1 MPWAAHLNRVGL
13 RVCMRRALGEA
24 GWRESKENQPRR
36 GRLSLA
42 QHGAEGGVLGRAR
55 KSRLLYLLALVFAVF
70 ACCPSL
76 RSAEAPSNQFLI
88 VSDIHFNPMAD
99 PSLVADLAAADPTQW
114 ETILE
119 RSKRTRFSQ
128 YGGDTNWW
136 LLRSALDQMRVTL
149 PHPAFIMVPGDLLA
163 HDFPKTYAT
172 VTHDND
178 REHYRAFVLKTLDFL
193 ALEFRKRF
201 GDTKILVT
209 PGNNDEECGDNS
221 MEAHGRFLSDTAELA
236 RETVEADRGFKK
248 EWKALGIYN
257 VLHPAL
263 PGVRIFSLNTAV
275 LSYRYQP
282 ASFSQGCVPMAS
294 TSNAANDLLAWLE
307 SNLAAAKQANE
318 KVWLL
323 FHVPPGID
331 ASATTREHEALAKE
345 STSPSGAACPKA
357 VVPMWDPM
365 WTKRFDSLLENYQ
378 DTVIASFAGH
388 THTDDFRLI
397 GEPGSRKEFVLIN
410 PPITPVDNRNP
421 AFRVVTFNRDGSL
434 TDQSTYYLT
443 NLEEASSKT
452 KGQWKQEYRFSQEWK
467 AKQLNAASLETIYG
481 QIGTEQKARE
491 RWLKLYNV
499 SSPAAKVPAGKVQG
513 LYCAIEH
520 LDPESYA
527 TCYCPAAPSRSV
539 SAPQP

>member
-1 MPWAAHLNRVGL
+1 M
-13 RVCMRRALGEA
+13 
-24 GWRESKENQPRR
+24 
-36 GRLSLA
+36 
-42 QHGAEGGVLGRAR
+42 
-55 KSRLLYLLALVFAVF
+55 
-70 ACCPSL
+70 
-76 RSAEAPSNQFLI
+76 
-88 VSDIHFNPMAD
+88 
-99 PSLVADLAAADPTQW
+99 
-114 ETILE
+114 
-119 RSKRTRFSQ
+119 TRFSQ
-128 YGGDTNWW
+128 YGQDTNWW

-163 HDFPKTYAT
+163 HEFPKTYEN

-221 MEAHGRFLSDTAELA
+221 IEAHGRFLSDTAELA
-236 RETVEADRGFKK
+236 RDSAQADRGFKK
-248 EWKALGIYN
+248 EWKALGTYN
-257 VLHPAL
+257 VPHPVV
-263 PGVRIFSLNTAV
+263 PGVRVISLNSAV
-275 LSYRYQP
+275 FSNRYQP
-282 ASFSQGCVPMAS
+282 ASFGQGCVPVA
-294 TSNAANDLLAWLE
+294 SNAANDLLAWLE

-331 ASATTREHEALAKE
+331 ASATTHEFEALAKE
-345 STSPSGAACPKA
+345 TTSPSGAACSKA
-357 VVPMWDPM
+357 VVPLWVPT
-365 WTKRFDSLLENYQ
+365 WTAQFHSLLENYQ

-397 GEPGSRKEFVLIN
+397 STLGSRKEFVLIN
-410 PPITPVDNRNP
+410 PPISPIDNQNP
-421 AFRVVTFNRDGSL
+421 AFRIVTFESEGRL
-434 TDQSTYYLT
+434 ADQSTYYLT
-443 NLEEASSKT
+443 NLKDATSET
-452 KGQWKQEYRFSQEWK
+452 QGQWKKEYQFSEEWK
-467 AKQLNAASLETIYG
+467 ARQLNAASLEAIYS

-499 SSPAAKVPAGKVQG
+499 SSAIAKVPAGNGRG

-527 TCYCPAAPSRSV
+527 TCYCPATSTPGVPRPAP
-539 SAPQP
+539 

>member
-1 MPWAAHLNRVGL
+1 MPWAAHLNRSGL
-13 RVCMRRALGEA
+13 NCR
-24 GWRESKENQPRR
+24 P
-36 GRLSLA
+36 
-42 QHGAEGGVLGRAR
+42 
-55 KSRLLYLLALVFAVF
+55 LYLLALVCGLF
-70 ACCPSL
+70 ACPARLLSV
-76 RSAEAPSNQFLI
+76 EAPSNSFLV

-99 PSLVADLAAADPTQW
+99 PALVADLVAADPTQW

-119 RSKRTRFSQ
+119 RSKLTRFSQ
-128 YGGDTNWW
+128 YGQDTNWW

-163 HDFPKTYAT
+163 HDFPQTYAQL
-172 VTHDND
+172 THDND

-201 GDTKILVT
+201 GDTKTLVT

-221 MEAHGRFLSDTAELA
+221 IEAHGRFLSDTAELA
-236 RETVEADRGFKK
+236 RDSAEAGHGFKK

-257 VLHPAL
+257 VPHPAL

-282 ASFSQGCVPMAS
+282 ASFSQGCVPVAS
-294 TSNAANDLLAWLE
+294 TSNAANDLLAWLA

-331 ASATTREHEALAKE
+331 VSTTTHEYETLAKE
-345 STSPSGAACPKA
+345 GPSPSGAACSKA
-357 VVPMWDPM
+357 VVPMWNPM
-365 WTKRFDSLLENYQ
+365 WTGQFISLLENYQ

-397 GEPGSRKEFVLIN
+397 GELGSRKEFVLIN
-410 PPITPVDNRNP
+410 PPITPVDSRNP
-421 AFRVVTFNRDGSL
+421 AFRAVTFNGDGSL
-434 TDQSTYYLT
+434 ADQSTYYLT
-443 NLEEASSKT
+443 NLQDASSKT
-452 KGQWKQEYRFSQEWK
+452 QGRWKKEYTFSEEWK
-467 AKQLNAASLETIYG
+467 MRQLNAASLETIYG
-481 QIGTEQKARE
+481 QISTEQKARE

-499 SSPAAKVPAGKVQG
+499 SSPAAKVPAGNVQG

-527 TCYCPAAPSRSV
+527 ACYCKNESNQRVLSSR
-539 SAPQP
+539 P